1 MAGSSKG
8 LLSTTRIWLKKG
20 TIIRDP
26 ILIVGFP
33 GLGKVGKIALKHL
46 VRSLGCD
53 LVGLLTSPCFSAH
66 AIVTKDGSARLMRGG
81 LYRKS
86 LDSGQDLMFLTG
98 DEHYEDIE
106 GEYEASF
113 KLLSFFKR
121 KGGKMIIT
129 IGGHTTPSETPSAV
143 FCFATTKVL
152 LEKALNAGAI
162 RAPTGTP
169 IVGISGVI
177 VGLANLRDVPALC
190 LLGETLGLMPD
201 FKAAKNILTVL
212 TKILGL
218 DIDLAPL
225 ERGADSLT
233 DVVKELER
241 RYDTIV
247 QMSPLN
253 KIIDEPKGPGPGP
266 DYVS

>member
-1 MAGSSKG
+1 MAGDSSK

-20 TIIRDP
+20 TSLRSP

-33 GLGKVGKIALKHL
+33 GLGKVGKIALRYL

-66 AIVTKDGSARLMRGG
+66 AIVTKDGSARLVRGE
-81 LYRKS
+81 LYMKR
-86 LDSGQDLMFLTG
+86 LDSGQDLLLLTG

-113 KLLSFFKR
+113 KLLTFFKR
-121 KGGKMIIT
+121 RGGKMIIT

-143 FCFATTKVL
+143 FCFATKKSL
-152 LEKALNAGAI
+152 LAKALSAGSVQA
-162 RAPTGTP
+162 ATGTP
-169 IVGISGVI
+169 IVGISGVL
-177 VGLANLRDVPALC
+177 VGLAKIRDMPALC

-201 FKAAKNILTVL
+201 FKAAKNVLVVL
-212 TKILGL
+212 TKLLGF
-218 DIDLAPL
+218 DVDLAPL

-233 DVVKELER
+233 EVVKELER
-241 RYDTIV
+241 RYEALV
-247 QMSPLN
+247 QAPPLN
-253 KIIDEPKGPGPGP
+253 KIVEESKGPGP
-266 DYVS
+266 DYVG